1 MVDLS
6 KTQKGGAAIAAAVLV
21 AAPLAAQFEGYSA
34 KVYKDPAGI
43 PTYCYGET
51 ELARHDPSHI
61 YAKSECMAL
70 LRARMARDYAP
81 HLLQCVP
88 GVRRYR
94 PRFAFGALLDAS
106 YNAGWAAACKSRMA
120 VSFRAGDWAQGC
132 AGFKGWYVT
141 ARNRT
146 TGQRIMLKGL
156 VGAVTPK
163 LRHARARCRRPSKP
177 LRRLNRRLRPR
188 RRRLPPRCLSRSRS
202 PRCGS
207 AWSTSS
213 VSRRTSMKDGIIL
226 ILLIVILLMA
236 LLGDQRA
243 VLWPSS
249 RTSAPSS

>member
-1 MVDLS
+1 MADLS

-88 GVRRYR
+88 AFVDIDR
-94 PRFAFGALLDAS
+94 RFAFGALLDAS

-120 VSFRAGDWAQGC
+120 DSFRAGDWAQGC

-156 VGAVTPK
+156 V
-163 LRHARARCRRPSKP
+163 
-177 LRRLNRRLRPR
+177 R
-188 RRRLPPRCLSRSRS
+188 RRDAEAATCSSALPAPQQAPPPPQPVPPTPPPPPAAQAPQAKPQPTLWQRL
-202 PRCGS
+202 
-207 AWSTSS
+207 AH
-213 VSRRTSMKDGIIL
+213 
-226 ILLIVILLMA
+226 
-236 LLGDQRA
+236 LLGF
-243 VLWPSS
+243 
-249 RTSAPSS
+249 